1 MSAMLKDYQIEPCDE
16 SPGYRYRLDVLTAS
30 RSTKRLVVVQLN
42 PSTAN
47 TTKSDPTIGKV
58 SFWALEHGFRHITFL
73 NLFARR
79 TPYPDE
85 LIGQPYEV
93 LVGTRN
99 DAVTKAA
106 FSNADNVIFAWG
118 GLHHSIE
125 DHYQLRLSVLKGLL
139 GERQVHAV
147 GAPVGR
153 RFPRHGRGWNQSN
166 RQMRIYV
173 WNTDNS

>member
-1 MSAMLKDYQIEPCDE
+1 MPNDYQIEPCDE

-30 RSTKRLVVVQLN
+30 SSTKQLVVVQLN

-58 SFWALEHGFRHITFL
+58 TYWALEHEFRHITFL

-79 TPYPDE
+79 TPYPKD
-85 LIGQPYEV
+85 LIGHTYEA
-93 LVGTRN
+93 LVGARN

-106 FSNADNVIFAWG
+106 LSKADNVIFAWG
-118 GLHHSIE
+118 GVHQSIE
-125 DHYQLRLSVLKGLL
+125 DHYQRRLGVLKEVL

-147 GAPVGR
+147 GAPVSG
-153 RFPRHGRGWNQSN
+153 RFPRHGRGWNQNN
-166 RQMRIYV
+166 RQMRNYV
-173 WNTDNS
+173 WNTANS